1 MQLKR
6 TVVGIQT
13 QFFPTGSN
21 FTIPAAG
28 VASSSSKPGATDPA
42 WLLFG
47 NVKWG
52 MEGDHKSETYME
64 PTPGAY
70 AATDKILL
78 SKGLKGKGKL
88 EKLSNFAYQL
98 LWAAQPL
105 PASATYGGAAP
116 VAGGVYNPLSGNPI
130 VQGWLHWQE
139 YDGNNTLLNTV
150 DIYVALQA
158 SGSANRDDKPAETN
172 VEFEVLFS
180 NLNVG
185 TLS

>member
-78 SKGLKGKGKL
+78 SIGRDLV
-88 EKLSNFAYQL
+88 
-98 LWAAQPL
+98 
-105 PASATYGGAAP
+105 TD
-116 VAGGVYNPLSGNPI
+116 PLSGQDQLGAAI
-130 VQGWLHWQE
+130 GCI
-139 YDGNNTLLNTV
+139 G
-150 DIYVALQA
+150 
-158 SGSANRDDKPAETN
+158 K
-172 VEFEVLFS
+172 
-180 NLNVG
+180 VG
-185 TLS
+185 GGKGV